1 MTFNGQPYRIGQN
14 SPETSIDLTGKS
26 LLEAYRIVSGNDTI
40 YNLYNLLRGDDDW
53 DPCHM
58 KEQILSIE
66 KSRQRNLSTLPVK
79 MGITPTKKS
88 IETGK
93 GNIILTATTTRYGCK
108 PAATS
113 NLSWSLSSEDSAY
126 VRITPS
132 ADGGSCAV
140 ESIHD
145 RNEVREV
152 AVQASNSDGLCAAA
166 VVYARPRT
174 LPAPDFI
181 E

>member
-1 MTFNGQPYRIGQN
+1 MSKACNWRDFPQREERYYHYGMTFNGQPYRIGQN

-79 MGITPTKKS
+79 MGITPTKK
-88 IETGK
+88 K
-93 GNIILTATTTRYGCK
+93 HRNRKRKYY
-108 PAATS
+108 PDS
-113 NLSWSLSSEDSAY
+113 NDNP
-126 VRITPS
+126 VR
-132 ADGGSCAV
+132 
-140 ESIHD
+140 
-145 RNEVREV
+145 
-152 AVQASNSDGLCAAA
+152 L
-166 VVYARPRT
+166 
-174 LPAPDFI
+174 
-181 E
+181 